1 MGVLRREQARQAFAR
16 LRQRTNGENT
26 PATEQAG
33 RTGTV
38 AGPTETSERAGE
50 PVSGP
55 VPRQFVIRVE
65 PAT

>member
-1 MGVLRREQARQAFAR
+1 MGVLHREQA
-16 LRQRTNGENT
+16 

-38 AGPTETSERAGE
+38 AGPIEASERAGE

-55 VPRQFVIRVE
+55 VPRQYVIRVE
-65 PAT
+65 PAI